1 MERLT
6 KFFMQRR
13 LLFWSLIIIL
23 ALLGVVSFLQM
34 PKLEDP
40 AIYGRQAT
48 VVVPYPGATAHEV
61 ELAVAQMVEEQL
73 NTLPNIKEI
82 RTTCSED
89 AAVFTVE
96 FNDEMEPS
104 DMEQQFDLLRRK
116 VRDFS
121 SSLPQG
127 SYDPIVVDD
136 MMDVYGIMYALTG
149 DGHSYEEM
157 LRYAKLIR
165 NRLLEVDG
173 VKRVNIAGVRSQSIN
188 ITVDKDRL
196 AANGML
202 PTQLMLTLQGIG
214 KPLSAGRMD
223 AGERLYTL
231 RVSGEES
238 SVEEI
243 ADLLLTTPQGKAVR
257 LGDVVQSVSLDYDE
271 PQTGGFFVDGQ
282 PALAIC
288 VALETDAVVPDVG
301 RAVDNHL
308 QRVMQNVP
316 AGLDMTKIYFQPDKV
331 RGAIGGFAMNVVES
345 VLIVILILILFV
357 GWRSGLIVGFG
368 LILTILM
375 SFPILSAWGTT
386 LQRMSLGA
394 FIVAMGMLVDNAV
407 VIIDGIMND
416 RKRRLSHHIYLYRT
430 VHNTAWPLLAATLI
444 AILAFIG
451 VYLSKG
457 TIAEYASD
465 LFKVLCASLLVSWLL
480 AMVQVPVCTAAWGD
494 SRWWRGRKKKESPLM
509 DKFSSFVRRT
519 VTLLAAHKIVTIAVA
534 VVLVGGAA
542 LGFFTIRNNF
552 FPDFEYN
559 QIVVE
564 CFWPESANADD
575 VRDNLLKMTGELRCD
590 SNVTRVT
597 ASQSSAPAHYCLV
610 RPMTAGGSRYGELM
624 VDFSSPKELEKA
636 LPEMRRRLR
645 ADYPDAYIRFRKYN
659 MSVAT
664 SHPIEVRFSGP
675 DPAVLRQLAAQA
687 EEIMEKSPYIDA
699 YSVQNDWCERSRK
712 ISVAFNRENALA
724 ANISRSDIAN
734 ALAAATDGMPIGL
747 VQTLDERRIV
757 RLMVRN
763 SDGSRIEDLSSAPV
777 WTALNIR
784 SGDISLAKL
793 MSSGMKEAGD
803 DLFRTVPVGAVAD
816 SIGLVWEENN
826 IHRVNG
832 RRTIEVECDPNPDVR
847 EATSWRAWN
856 DIRDAVDAIPLPPG
870 YDREWIGTQK
880 SAIEGIV
887 AVLLKSIIGVFL
899 MIVILLL
906 LFNSWKKLAIILLC
920 LPFMVCGI
928 VPALLLSGKAFT
940 FMVAISLIGM
950 LGMMIKNAIVLV
962 DETDRLIAS
971 GVPRFEAVV
980 QATISRTRPVLM
992 ASLTTIV
999 GMIPL
1004 IPDAMYGSLA
1014 VAIMGGLAVGT
1025 LVTLIFLP
1033 FLYITF
1039 FGIKKETLS

>member
-519 VTLLAAHKIVTIAVA
+519 VTLLAAHKIITIAVA

-699 YSVQNDWCERSRK
+699 YSVQNDWGERSRK

-856 DIRDAVDAIPLPPG
+856 DIRDAVDVIPLPPG

-899 MIVILLL
+899 MMVILLL

>member
-1 MERLT
+1 
-6 KFFMQRR
+6 
-13 LLFWSLIIIL
+13 
-23 ALLGVVSFLQM
+23 
-34 PKLEDP
+34 
-40 AIYGRQAT
+40 
-48 VVVPYPGATAHEV
+48 
-61 ELAVAQMVEEQL
+61 
-73 NTLPNIKEI
+73 
-82 RTTCSED
+82 
-89 AAVFTVE
+89 
-96 FNDEMEPS
+96 
-104 DMEQQFDLLRRK
+104 
-116 VRDFS
+116 
-121 SSLPQG
+121 
-127 SYDPIVVDD
+127 
-136 MMDVYGIMYALTG
+136 
-149 DGHSYEEM
+149 
-157 LRYAKLIR
+157 
-165 NRLLEVDG
+165 
-173 VKRVNIAGVRSQSIN
+173 
-188 ITVDKDRL
+188 
-196 AANGML
+196 
-202 PTQLMLTLQGIG
+202 
-214 KPLSAGRMD
+214 
-223 AGERLYTL
+223 
-231 RVSGEES
+231 
-238 SVEEI
+238 
-243 ADLLLTTPQGKAVR
+243 
-257 LGDVVQSVSLDYDE
+257 
-271 PQTGGFFVDGQ
+271 
-282 PALAIC
+282 
-288 VALETDAVVPDVG
+288 
-301 RAVDNHL
+301 
-308 QRVMQNVP
+308 
-316 AGLDMTKIYFQPDKV
+316 
-331 RGAIGGFAMNVVES
+331 
-345 VLIVILILILFV
+345 
-357 GWRSGLIVGFG
+357 
-368 LILTILM
+368 
-375 SFPILSAWGTT
+375 
-386 LQRMSLGA
+386 
-394 FIVAMGMLVDNAV
+394 
-407 VIIDGIMND
+407 
-416 RKRRLSHHIYLYRT
+416 
-430 VHNTAWPLLAATLI
+430 
-444 AILAFIG
+444 
-451 VYLSKG
+451 
-457 TIAEYASD
+457 
-465 LFKVLCASLLVSWLL
+465 
-480 AMVQVPVCTAAWGD
+480 
-494 SRWWRGRKKKESPLM
+494 
-509 DKFSSFVRRT
+509 VRRT